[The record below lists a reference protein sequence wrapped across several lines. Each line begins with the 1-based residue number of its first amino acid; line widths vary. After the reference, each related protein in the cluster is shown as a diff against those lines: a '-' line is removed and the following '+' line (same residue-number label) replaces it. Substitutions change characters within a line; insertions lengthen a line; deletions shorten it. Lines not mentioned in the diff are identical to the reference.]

1 MDQTQND
8 EEQGRSG
15 SFQALAVIGISVG
28 CILGAWLLV
37 KILELII

>member
-1 MDQTQND
+1 MGLPQDD
-8 EEQGRSG
+8 EEQGRSAAA
-15 SFQALAVIGISVG
+15 QALAVIGISVG